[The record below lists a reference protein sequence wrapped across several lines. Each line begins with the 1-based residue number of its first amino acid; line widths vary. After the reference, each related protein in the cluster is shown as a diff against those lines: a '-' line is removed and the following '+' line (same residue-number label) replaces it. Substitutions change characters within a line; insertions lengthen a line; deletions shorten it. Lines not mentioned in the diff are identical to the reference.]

1 MLIKV
6 MAKNNKMN
14 KKVSYSTKKVEL
26 PQRVEAEVDGTAAFN
41 WFPGHMMKALRDIK
55 SKVGMVD
62 LVVEIRDARLPLA
75 SSNSTLDAAI
85 GGKSRLILLNKANL
99 ADSQQNLA
107 WSTWFDEQN
116 ADYLFINCLER
127 PSLKQVLSKAKSII
141 ERKRKQ
147 CNGDDLADK
156 EKYKFMIIGLPN
168 TGKSTFINSVAN
180 RNAAKVANKPGQTQV
195 QQWVKVD
202 DEMDLLDTPGVMP
215 AQLEKE
221 EHKIWL
227 SIINAIPDHV
237 VGEEDPACF
246 LINYLLKNKVAEFFE
261 RYKFETQDV
270 DLQAAIHHIAKV
282 RGCLKQKGMIDL
294 DRVYKL
300 VLMDFREGLIGKVTL
315 EHPPRN

>member
-1 MLIKV
+1 
-6 MAKNNKMN
+6 MN
-14 KKVSYSTKKVEL
+14 KKVSNSNKKVEL
-26 PQRVEAEVDGTAAFN
+26 PKRVETDADGTAAFN

-75 SSNSTLDAAI
+75 SGNTTLDAAI

-99 ADSQQNLA
+99 ADADQNLK
-107 WSTWFDEQN
+107 WSSWFEQQGM
-116 ADYLFINCLER
+116 DYLFINCLDR
-127 PSLKQVLSKAKSII
+127 PSLKQVINKAKNII
-141 ERKRKQ
+141 EKKRKQ

-156 EKYKFMIIGLPN
+156 AKYKFMVIGLPN

-202 DEMDLLDTPGVMP
+202 EEMDLLDTPGVMP
-215 AQLEKE
+215 AQLEKDE
-221 EHKIWL
+221 YKLWL

-237 VGEEDPACF
+237 VGEEDPACS
-246 LINYLLKNKVAEFFE
+246 LINYLLKHKVPEFFE
-261 RYKFETQDV
+261 RYKFESQDV
-270 DLQAAIHHIAKV
+270 GLEDALNHIAKV
-282 RGCLKQKGMIDL
+282 RGCLKHKGVADL

-315 EHPPRN
+315 EPTPKN